1 MNTDYEA
8 FSNLVKEQF
17 PDTVEGKSGVL
28 SLLFDSISLSIVPVP
43 ADPTAVLFRFRV
55 LDLTVLSRA
64 GEFLLAAL
72 KGNFFWSGTD
82 GATLSVGKDN
92 MLYLTERRYLNEF
105 PAAEYIESCFEDYVR
120 IVNDWRMRGQT
131 YA

>member
-1 MNTDYEA
+1 MNTDYEE
-8 FSNLVKEQF
+8 FSKLVREQF
-17 PDTVEGKSGVL
+17 PDTVESRGGVL
-28 SLLFDSISLSIVPVP
+28 SLFSDSISMTIVPVP

-55 LDLTVLSRA
+55 LDITALSRA

-105 PAAEYIESCFEDYVR
+105 PTTEYIESCFEDYAR
-120 IVNDWRMRGQT
+120 RVNDWRMRGQT